1 MKTFLQTLNDF
12 TAERITMPLQRFFF
26 YITVGLWAVL
36 SLIAL
41 FAPLSLYKFMALVGL
56 YGTSIITALLAYANS
71 ILEQS
76 DRVETYS
83 ETPND
88 TNNGEADISPKQNSA
103 FVA

>member
-12 TAERITMPLQRFFF
+12 ASEHITMPLKRFFI
-26 YITVGLWAVL
+26 YVTVGLWAVL
-36 SLIAL
+36 ILIAL
-41 FAPLSLYKFMALVGL
+41 FAPLSFYKFMALFGL

-76 DRVETYS
+76 VS
-83 ETPND
+83 ETPKD
-88 TNNGEADISPKQNSA
+88 TNDGEADISPKQNSA